1 MDQGLDN
8 AVETGAIPPGINEE
22 AAEKLIPQSTV
33 DKAVKH
39 AKNLAYEQGKKETLM
54 QLQAQQQEQ
63 QQPVNAPVN
72 PQGSQNLGG
81 MQSLTPDQVQKMID
95 THAQQQAQ
103 QYHAHSIANE
113 FLAKLSTGKDKY
125 PDFDE
130 TIDALELSTIPEV
143 VQLANTVDNTA
154 DVMYELGKNP
164 HKVASL
170 LTLTRYGNGKLAYL
184 ETKKL
189 SDSIKQ
195 NQTAL
200 QQPLPP
206 EPLSQLKPSNV
217 GTDNGA
223 LSIRELRK
231 QQHLRS

>member
-8 AVETGAIPPGINEE
+8 AVETGAIPPGITEE

-39 AKNLAYEQGKKETLM
+39 AKNLAYEQGKKEVLM
-54 QLQAQQQEQ
+54 QLQAQQQE

-103 QYHAHSIANE
+103 QYHAQNIANE
-113 FLAKLSTGKDKY
+113 FLAKLSNGKDKY

-130 TIDALELSTIPEV
+130 KMESLDLSTIPQI
-143 VQLANTVDNTA
+143 VQLANTVENTD
-154 DVMYELGKNP
+154 DVMYELASNP
-164 HKVASL
+164 NKLVTL
-170 LTLTRYGNGKLAYL
+170 LNLTNFGNGRLAYL

-200 QQPLPP
+200 QQPVPP